1 MEKYTMDKYD
11 KDMGGVIFHI
21 DGHEWLHQC
30 ECVDGVLYDIIDDR
44 SGCPCGEYEDSW
56 DGEEG
61 IPTKYQD
68 LAKRILA
75 KEIPNTML
83 YSEV

>member
-1 MEKYTMDKYD
+1 MKKYTMDKYD
-11 KDMGGVIFHI
+11 KDMGGVMFYV

-30 ECVDGVLYDIIDDR
+30 EYVDGVLYDIIDDR
-44 SGCPCGEYEDSW
+44 SGCPCGEYQDIW
-56 DGEEG
+56 DGEKG
-61 IPTKYQD
+61 IPVEYQE
-68 LAKRILA
+68 LAKEILD